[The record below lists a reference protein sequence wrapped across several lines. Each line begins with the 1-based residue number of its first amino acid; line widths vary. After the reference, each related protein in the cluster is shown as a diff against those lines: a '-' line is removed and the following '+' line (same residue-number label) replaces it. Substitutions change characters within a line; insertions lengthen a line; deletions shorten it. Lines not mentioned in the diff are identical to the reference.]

1 MIEAA
6 WIESS
11 LAAAGHLRAA
21 RLGTRPIAG
30 ARQDSRSLRPGELF
44 VALAGRRTDG
54 HVHLEAALAAGASAG
69 LLSDPARFAALSAPD
84 AAGGD
89 ASLFLVDDALAA
101 LQALAAAWLAHLAP
115 YVVGV
120 TGSNGKTAT
129 KDCCAALLA
138 TLGPTRASEGN
149 FNNLIGLP
157 MTVLAVPPGTRFLV
171 LEMGCSSFGE
181 IAALAALFPPQ
192 AGIITNI
199 GAAHLEALGDL
210 AGVARAKGE
219 LAAALPATALL
230 LLDGEGPFAGRLAAL
245 SRARLR
251 RWGRAA
257 GWDLRVEDLGPE
269 GPGARRLRLEGQVM
283 RLPRPWPHS
292 QLALAAAWLLARE
305 LGGEPPALAAAAP
318 TAFRE
323 SNRGGS
329 YRLGDWELVD
339 DSYNANPD
347 SLRAALAWLAAAPA
361 GGRRWAVLGDMLE
374 LGEAGAALHRS
385 AGEEAAA
392 RGGLA
397 GLFAL
402 GPLSAELVA
411 AARAGG
417 LAAEHFPDH
426 AALAAA
432 LIARLGPG
440 DLVLVK
446 GSRGMAM
453 EQVIAAL
460 ERVAHQRREARI

>member
-1 MIEAA
+1 MIEAG
-6 WIESS
+6 WIEEA
-11 LAAAGHLRAA
+11 LRTAGHLRGA
-21 RLGTRPIAG
+21 RRGPRPIAG
-30 ARQDSRSLRPGELF
+30 ARQDSRSLKPGELF
-44 VALAGRRTDG
+44 VALAGARTDG
-54 HVHLEAALAAGASAG
+54 HAHAEAALAAGAGGA
-69 LLSDPARFAALSAPD
+69 LLTDAARFAALG
-84 AAGGD
+84 AAN
-89 ASLFLVDDALAA
+89 AEVSLFLVDDTLAA
-101 LQALAAAWLAHLAP
+101 LQALAHAWLARVAP

-157 MTVLAVPPGTRFLV
+157 MTVLAVAPGTRYLV

-181 IAALAALFPPQ
+181 IAALAALVAPQ

-199 GAAHLEALGDL
+199 GAAHLEVLGDL
-210 AGVARAKGE
+210 EGVARAKGE
-219 LAAALPATALL
+219 LATALPAEGLL
-230 LLDGEGPFAGRLAAL
+230 LIDGEGAFAGRLAAR

-251 RWGRAA
+251 RWGRGP

-269 GPGARRLRLEGQVM
+269 GPGARRLRLDGQVI

-305 LGGEPPALAAAAP
+305 LGGEPAALAAAAP
-318 TAFRE
+318 GAFRE
-323 SNRGGS
+323 ANRGGS

-374 LGEAGAALHRS
+374 LGAAGAALHR
-385 AGEEAAA
+385 AVGEEAAA

-397 GLFAL
+397 GLLAL

-417 LAAEHFPDH
+417 LAAEHFADH

-432 LIARLGPG
+432 LVARLGPG

-453 EQVIAAL
+453 ETVIAAL
-460 ERVAHQRREARI
+460 ERAAGRQREARV

>member
-6 WIESS
+6 WIEAT
-11 LAAAGHLRAA
+11 LKVVGQLRAA
-21 RLGTRPIAG
+21 RPGPRALAG

-44 VALAGRRTDG
+44 VALARQPCGRPRPREAAIAAGAGGALLTDADRF
-54 HVHLEAALAAGASAG
+54 AALAA
-69 LLSDPARFAALSAPD
+69 
-84 AAGGD
+84 AAGE
-89 ASLFLVDDALAA
+89 ASLWLVADALAS
-101 LQALAAAWLAHLAP
+101 LQTLAAAWLARVAP

-138 TLGPTRASEGN
+138 TLGPTRAGEGN

-157 MTVLAVPPGTRFLV
+157 MTVLAVPPGTRYLV

-181 IAALAALFPPQ
+181 IAQLATLFSPQ

-199 GAAHLEALGDL
+199 GAAHLEVLGDL
-210 AGVARAKGE
+210 EGVARAKGE
-219 LAAALPATALL
+219 LAAALPADGLL
-230 LLDGEGPFAGRLAAL
+230 LLDGEGPFAGRLAAM

-251 RWGRAA
+251 RWGR
-257 GWDLRVEDLGPE
+257 GPGLDLRVEDLGPD
-269 GPGARRLRLEGQVM
+269 GVGARRLRLEGQVM
-283 RLPRPWPHS
+283 RLARPWPHS

-305 LGGEPPALAAAAP
+305 LGGEPAALAAAAP
-318 TAFRE
+318 AAFRE
-323 SNRGGS
+323 RNRGGT
-329 YRLGDWELVD
+329 YRVGDWELVD

-347 SLRAALAWLAAAPA
+347 SLRAALAWLAGAPA

-374 LGEAGAALHRS
+374 LGAAGAAQHR
-385 AGEEAAA
+385 ALGEEAAA

-417 LAAEHFPDH
+417 LAAEHFTDH

-432 LIARLGPG
+432 LVARLAPG

-460 ERVAHQRREARI
+460 ERAAGSEREARL